1 MTIHVSGSSLSVLA
15 GIGKMKSTMIEDFKL
30 FMPPRESEVT
40 AKMNEEYVN
49 SFEVKYGR
57 KYIKIL
63 SNHSATAFIVA
74 TDEDKKF
81 KKGDILMAAS
91 YAAPARNA
99 MRGNVLDGNYP
110 INWTGPIYLWRLR
123 MSPRCH

>member
-15 GIGKMKSTMIEDFKL
+15 GIGKMKSAMIEDFKL

-49 SFEVKYGR
+49 SFEVKYGS

-63 SNHSATAFIVA
+63 VNRGVTAFIVG
-74 TDEDKKF
+74 TDKDKKF
-81 KKGDILMAAS
+81 KKGDILKPAG
-91 YAAPARNA
+91 YATPARNA
-99 MRGNVLDGNYP
+99 ARGNILDGGYP
-110 INWTGPIYLWRLR
+110 INWTGPLYL
-123 MSPRCH
+123 

>member
-1 MTIHVSGSSLSVLA
+1 MTTYVSESSPSVLA
-15 GIGKMKSTMIEDFKL
+15 GIGKMKSAMVEDYKSFT
-30 FMPPRESEVT
+30 PPTESDIT

-49 SFEVKYGR
+49 SFEVKYGS

-110 INWTGPIYLWRLR
+110 INWTGPIYL
-123 MSPRCH
+123 